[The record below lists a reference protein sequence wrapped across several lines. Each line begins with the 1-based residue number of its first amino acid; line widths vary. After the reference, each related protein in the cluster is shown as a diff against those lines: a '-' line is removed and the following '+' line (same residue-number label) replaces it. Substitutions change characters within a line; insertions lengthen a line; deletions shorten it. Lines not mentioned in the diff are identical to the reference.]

1 MTSIDSDFGLRKNPF
16 STQGSDT
23 NKTDF
28 VPTKAFKELTD
39 KINQVRHQKNSRA
52 IIVQGPQGS
61 GKTATKKG
69 LDQQYSAQSDVGIIQ
84 VTLSSLDLRDLTWSI
99 VSNAKEQNL
108 IDDAF
113 LTEIGYEE
121 SKDIEKPK
129 LEKIIVKVLEE
140 VVSKNELCILII
152 DEFDVI
158 SQPTF
163 HDTNDQTLFLH
174 NITNVLNLINESEII
189 QKRFC
194 LSVITILLGP

>member
-1 MTSIDSDFGLRKNPF
+1 MTSIDSGFGLRKNPF

-23 NKTDF
+23 SKTDF

-39 KINQVRHQKNSRA
+39 KIDQVRHQKNSRA

-121 SKDIEKPK
+121 SKYTTITTKVK
-129 LEKIIVKVLEE
+129 L
-140 VVSKNELCILII
+140 LIA
-152 DEFDVI
+152 
-158 SQPTF
+158 SL
-163 HDTNDQTLFLH
+163 LFMFKG
-174 NITNVLNLINESEII
+174 S
-189 QKRFC
+189 F
-194 LSVITILLGP
+194 